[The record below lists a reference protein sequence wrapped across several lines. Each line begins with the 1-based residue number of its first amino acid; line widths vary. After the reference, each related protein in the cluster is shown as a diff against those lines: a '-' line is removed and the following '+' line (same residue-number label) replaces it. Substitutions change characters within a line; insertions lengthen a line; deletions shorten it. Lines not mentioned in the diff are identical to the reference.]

1 MWHAGCSGSRVIP
14 RGRTSM
20 NTLLRT
26 VPVAFCLLCVAP
38 SVAYASNPMLVYA
51 RVDSVTFEPSEAAA
65 VRIRIDGVFALHK
78 AVSTPNYDYDYGGPF
93 AGYVYYAC
101 PAGQEANCRM
111 QWADIKTA
119 IGMNYCAGWGQDL
132 AFAAPDA
139 SISLPTVRPSSAS
152 PSAPDVY
159 DLGMGVPGGGHVG
172 GCAPKRIAAAT
183 PQ

>member
-93 AGYVYYAC
+93 PRYFSYTC
-101 PAGQEANCRM
+101 PASPQTNCPIHR
-111 QWADIKTA
+111 
-119 IGMNYCAGWGQDL
+119 
-132 AFAAPDA
+132 PD
-139 SISLPTVRPSSAS
+139 T
-152 PSAPDVY
+152 
-159 DLGMGVPGGGHVG
+159 H
-172 GCAPKRIAAAT
+172 T
-183 PQ
+183 P

>member
-65 VRIRIDGVFALHK
+65 VRIRIDGVFALHQ
-78 AVSTPNYDYDYGGPF
+78 AVSPPNYDYAYGGPF
-93 AGYVYYAC
+93 AGDVYYAC
-101 PAGQEANCRM
+101 PPRPQPNRRT
-111 QWADIKTA
+111 QRADR
-119 IGMNYCAGWGQDL
+119 Q
-132 AFAAPDA
+132 
-139 SISLPTVRPSSAS
+139 
-152 PSAPDVY
+152 
-159 DLGMGVPGGGHVG
+159 
-172 GCAPKRIAAAT
+172 
-183 PQ
+183 